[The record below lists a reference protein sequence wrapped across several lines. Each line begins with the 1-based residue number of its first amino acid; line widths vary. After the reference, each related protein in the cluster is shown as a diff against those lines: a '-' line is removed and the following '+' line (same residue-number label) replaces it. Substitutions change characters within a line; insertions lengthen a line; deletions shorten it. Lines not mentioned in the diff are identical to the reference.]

1 MSENTGLLS
10 RRATSSYAD
19 HVAHVQNILNKDQI
33 QYMTFEHSYAWTF
46 GKQKKR
52 NNNYIT
58 SLYNCFPI

>member
-19 HVAHVQNILNKDQI
+19 RVAHIQNILNNDQI

-52 NNNYIT
+52 NI
-58 SLYNCFPI
+58 FI